1 MYVVHRSKRWV
12 KVPGDS
18 LSLIATRLISCATR
32 HLGPLFSRGDI
43 TRIWV
48 LDLGWFSII
57 EADNVVQSLIDSRY
71 LVEDKDGLLKVV
83 VDLSDV
89 SAPLGWVP
97 SPTEAMSIPPLRG
110 EVTESPSVSSV
121 PEEDVQSKTV
131 PPPTSAATTG
141 RRLIEMIASTSGL
154 EKGEVARRST
164 RKRRAL
170 NLVAP
175 WCSLLLLASELGL
188 DLAPLYDELVSS
200 GVLSS

>member
-1 MYVVHRSKRWV
+1 M
-12 KVPGDS
+12 PDDTP
-18 LSLIATRLISCATR
+18 SLIATRLIACATR
-32 HLGPLFSRGDI
+32 HLGASFSRGDI

-48 LDLGWFSII
+48 LDLGWFSIM
-57 EADNVVQSLIDSRY
+57 EADDVVQSLIDSRY
-71 LVEDKDGLLKVV
+71 LVEDAEGVLNVA

-97 SPTEAMSIPPLRG
+97 SPSEAMSISPLRR
-110 EVTESPSVSSV
+110 EVTESSSNSSI
-121 PEEDVQSKTV
+121 PEQDVQSKPAPT
-131 PPPTSAATTG
+131 PTSAVTTG

-170 NLVAP
+170 ALVAP

-188 DLAPLYDELVSS
+188 DLSPLYDELVSS
-200 GVLSS
+200 GVFSS